1 MVGWY
6 STGPKI
12 RSSDLEINE
21 RFRKYCKNPVLVI
34 IDVQPKEFGI
44 PTEAYMTIDEIKDV
58 RPAFGWASFCN
69 VRRTDPMACM
79 GQDGTPSSRTFSHLP
94 CSIGALEVSGGVNA
108 GMSDSSVGPLRPA
121 TAYAQCAS
129 RSGHRRRTCSRP
141 RVLFACGT
149 TVATDVLFGL
159 LGGGDRGGAL
169 AARRQGHDR
178 LHAVEPGA
186 AKPRRC
192 LRAIH

>member
-94 CSIGALEVSGGVNA
+94 CSIGALEVSGCVTLTCQTPLSG
-108 GMSDSSVGPLRPA
+108 DSGQPPQTHSALVGPSTGGTPAPARLCFLRA
-121 TAYAQCAS
+121 VRGHRCS
-129 RSGHRRRTCSRP
+129 DRRRRSGWSTCCATSRTRP
-141 RVLFACGT
+141 FPRCRTRCG
-149 TVATDVLFGL
+149 
-159 LGGGDRGGAL
+159 
-169 AARRQGHDR
+169 
-178 LHAVEPGA
+178 
-186 AKPRRC
+186 
-192 LRAIH
+192 

>member
-94 CSIGALEVSGGVNA
+94 CSIGALEVSGCVNA
-108 GMSDSSVGPLRPA
+108 GMSDSSVGRLRPA
-121 TAYAQCAS
+121 AADAQCAS
-129 RSGHRRRTCSRP
+129 RSEHRRHACSRP
-141 RVLFACGT
+141 PVLFACGT
-149 TVATDVLFGL
+149 WPQMFGQAEEIGVEHLLRDVKDTTVSTLSNQVRLSLADAC
-159 LGGGDRGGAL
+159 DRNGS
-169 AARRQGHDR
+169 
-178 LHAVEPGA
+178 E
-186 AKPRRC
+186 
-192 LRAIH
+192 